1 MTQMKM
7 AGSMRAAVV
16 TGLGETPEVINFTK
30 PAANTAN
37 EVVQVLAAA
46 LNPVDLVIA
55 SGSFGFRRATPPFVA
70 GYSGVGERSDRS
82 RICFEGPSLPYGA
95 LAQYAPIT
103 ADGVLGE
110 IGSLDPATA
119 ATLGV
124 AGVAAWL
131 ALTRRAAVRPGETVL
146 VLGAGGS
153 AGRIAVQAAHALG
166 AGVVVAVARSDAS
179 LHRARIEGAE
189 HAVPTGD
196 GLTKRLRQAAPQGYD
211 VIIDFLWDE
220 AATAAI
226 NAAAQGAR
234 LVQVGNQAGTTAL
247 IDAGSW
253 RNRGM
258 HLIGHSN
265 FLSTIVE
272 RREAYAQLVQHTASS
287 AIRIDCE
294 SLPLERVGDAWARL
308 AAGSATRLVLIP
320 DQ

>member
-1 MTQMKM
+1 MTQANI

-16 TGLGETPEVINFTK
+16 TGRGKTPEVTDFIK

-55 SGSFGFRRATPPFVA
+55 SGNFGFRRATPPFVA

-82 RICFEGPSLPYGA
+82 RVYFEGPPLPYGA
-95 LAQYAPIT
+95 LAEYAPIT

-110 IGSLDPATA
+110 IGSLDPAVA

-131 ALTRRAAVRPGETVL
+131 ALTRRAAVLPGETVL

-153 AGRIAVQAAHALG
+153 AGRIAVQAARALG
-166 AGVVVAVARSDAS
+166 AGIVVAAARSDAS
-179 LHRARIEGAE
+179 LRRARAGGAE
-189 HAVPTGD
+189 HAVLTGD
-196 GLTKRLRQAAPQGYD
+196 GLTERLHRAAPQGCD

-220 AATAAI
+220 AAPAAI
-226 NAAAQGAR
+226 GAAAQGAR
-234 LVQVGNQAGTTAL
+234 LVQVGNQAGTAAT

-265 FLSTIVE
+265 FLSTLEE
-272 RREAYAQLVQHTASS
+272 RREAYAQLVQHAASG

-308 AAGSATRLVLIP
+308 TAGSATRLVLVP
-320 DQ
+320 DR